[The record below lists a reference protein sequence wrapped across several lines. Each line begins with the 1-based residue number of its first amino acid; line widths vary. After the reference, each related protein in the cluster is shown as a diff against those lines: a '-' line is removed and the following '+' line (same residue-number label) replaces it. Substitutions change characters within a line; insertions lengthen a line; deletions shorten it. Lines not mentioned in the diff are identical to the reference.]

1 MKKIMKKPQQSS
13 AKKPTKKPVQVPV
26 QSAAKIPDFKIKPLA
41 DRVLI
46 KEDNESKEQKTA
58 SGIIIPISAQEDKGG
73 KRGKVVAVGAGRI
86 EEGKVIQVSVK
97 VGDNV
102 LFQWGD
108 KIKVDDEEYY
118 IVKESEILAIIK

>member
-1 MKKIMKKPQQSS
+1 M
-13 AKKPTKKPVQVPV
+13 AKV
-26 QSAAKIPDFKIKPLA
+26 PDFKVRPLA

-58 SGIIIPISAQEDKGG
+58 SGIIIPISAQEDKSG
-73 KRGKVVAVGAGRI
+73 KRGRVVAVGTGRMEDGRLI
-86 EEGKVIQVSVK
+86 PLDVK
-97 VGDNV
+97 IGDKV

-108 KIKVDDEEYY
+108 KIQVDNEEYY

>member
-1 MKKIMKKPQQSS
+1 MKKIQKKP
-13 AKKPTKKPVQVPV
+13 AKKPIRPIA
-26 QSAAKIPDFKIKPLA
+26 SATTKIPDFKIKPLA

-46 KEDNESKEQKTA
+46 KEDTENKEQKTA
-58 SGIIIPISAQEDKGG
+58 SGIIIPSSAQEDKGG
-73 KRGKVVAVGAGRI
+73 KRGKVVAVGVGRV
-86 EEGKVIQVSVK
+86 EEGKLTPVLVK

-108 KIKVDDEEYY
+108 KIKVDEEEYY